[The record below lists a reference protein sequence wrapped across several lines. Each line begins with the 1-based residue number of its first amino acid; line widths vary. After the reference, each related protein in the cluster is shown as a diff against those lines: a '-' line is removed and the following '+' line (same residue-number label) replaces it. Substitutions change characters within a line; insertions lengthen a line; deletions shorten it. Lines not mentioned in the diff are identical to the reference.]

1 MFIFEKNSYMITI
14 SKNLRKLREKN
25 TTHGQAEMARLLEIK
40 QSTYCNWESGL
51 SDVKSEY
58 LPKIANILGVE
69 IKDLYG
75 LDPSKIEI
83 TQNNTD
89 NKDNSINGLVF
100 VLNDK
105 DSVEKLVGFL
115 KENISKK

>member
-1 MFIFEKNSYMITI
+1 MFIFEENSSMTAI

-25 TTHGQAEMARLLEIK
+25 TIYGQSEMARLLEIK

-69 IKDLYG
+69 IKDLFSS
-75 LDPSKIEI
+75 DSSKIEI
-83 TQNNTD
+83 TQHNTD

-100 VLNDK
+100 VINDK
-105 DSVEKLVGFL
+105 DSVEKLVNFL
-115 KENISKK
+115 KEKITQK